1 MVRRLLLAL
10 VALLLTSA
18 ALARFASAQG
28 AAPLAPVRVVTTAW
42 LAEHLRHPSV
52 VVIQVDMEGI
62 STGAHIPGARTIGYR
77 DFVEAR
83 GTLGTELPA
92 DEKLRAI
99 FEQLGVGDSTLV
111 VLTTGHEAPMA
122 SRALLSLDY
131 LGVRNLAW
139 LDGGVPKW
147 QSEGRALAIEALPIR
162 RGRITSA
169 VRTGLLVDATWITA
183 HLGKPGTAFI
193 DTRTDGEYVGA
204 GERHGMPSA
213 GHLAGARQLEWEQLF
228 VSPTS
233 MQLKAHDELSRL
245 YAERMKP
252 GDTVVTYCWVGY
264 RASMTYI
271 AARTLGLPT
280 RFYDGSYQEWLQR
293 ALPVVAGA
301 TP

>member
-28 AAPLAPVRVVTTAW
+28 TAPLAPVRVVTTAW
-42 LAEHLRHPSV
+42 LADHLRDPNV
-52 VVIQVDMEGI
+52 VVIEVEMEGMA
-62 STGAHIPGARTIGYR
+62 TLAHIPGTRAIGYR
-77 DFVEAR
+77 GFVANR
-83 GTLGTELPA
+83 GALGTELPA
-92 DEKLRAI
+92 DDKLRAT

-111 VLTTGHEAPMA
+111 VLTTAHEAPMA

-131 LGVRNLAW
+131 LGLRHLAW

-147 QSEGRALAIEALPIR
+147 VAEGRAMSTEATPVT
-162 RGRITSA
+162 RGRITSP
-169 VRTGLLVDATWITA
+169 VRPDLVVDAAWITA

-228 VSPTS
+228 VSPAS
-233 MQLKAHDELSRL
+233 MQLKARDALARL

-271 AARTLGLPT
+271 AARTLGLPA
-280 RFYDGSYQEWLQR
+280 RFYDGSYQDWLQR